1 MLMRFSFGLYLAAAG
16 EALVVAWYP
25 AGAVS
30 VVLVLEEAGVRI
42 LLQLLRVLHKEVIK
56 FSLLHVS
63 SGSKLAVVWY
73 VDLQR
78 QKGDVEAVQG
88 FGRCVSHI

>member
-1 MLMRFSFGLYLAAAG
+1 M
-16 EALVVAWYP
+16 
-25 AGAVS
+25 
-30 VVLVLEEAGVRI
+30 VLVLEEAGVRI

-78 QKGDVEAVQG
+78 QKGDVEAAQG